1 MNVGNMDKAVFY
13 GKYRGRVTDIR
24 DLHGHILRYKSVYR
38 QVVLLS

>member
-13 GKYRGRVTDIR
+13 RKFKGRVTDIR
-24 DLHGHILRYKSVYR
+24 DLQGHMSVYR